1 MKAITLEQA
10 AQFLKEHD
18 KYLILMHKSP
28 DGDTIGSGYGLC
40 MALRSI
46 GKKADVLCGDP
57 VPAIYKYF
65 TECIENEGFEPECI
79 ISVDVAAT
87 SLLSGKAS
95 EYKDSIDLCIDHHG
109 SNNGF
114 AKYGFVDGKISSCAE
129 IIKNLLYVMKIDIT
143 KDMANAVFTGM
154 CTDTGC
160 FKYASVSPDTH
171 RAAADLME
179 KGAQS
184 GYICYMM
191 FDNKSKSKIMLEKM
205 VFDTLEYY
213 CEDQIAFVAVTID
226 MIKTSGAAESDLD
239 GIASIPRQ
247 IEGVKIGI
255 TMKEKENGE
264 YRFSVRTSEEID
276 ASVICSQFGGGGH
289 KAAAGCSIYKPF
301 SESKADM
308 LEVCQ
313 RILEGRL

>member
-1 MKAITLEQA
+1 MKAITLEQT
-10 AQFLKEHD
+10 AQFLKEYD

-28 DGDTIGSGYGLC
+28 DGDTIGCGYGLC

-57 VPAIYKYF
+57 VPLIYKYF
-65 TECIENEGFEPECI
+65 TDCVSNEGFEPEYI
-79 ISVDVAAT
+79 VSVDVAT
-87 SLLSGKAS
+87 TKLLSGKAL
-95 EYKDSIDLCIDHHG
+95 EYQDSIDLCIDHHG
-109 SNNGF
+109 SNTGF
-114 AKYGFVDGKISSCAE
+114 AKYGYVNGKTSSCAE
-129 IIKNLLYVMKIDIT
+129 IIKDLLDIMKVDIT
-143 KDMANAVFTGM
+143 KDIANAVFTGI

-160 FKYASVSPDTH
+160 FKYASVSPETH

-191 FDNKSKSKIMLEKM
+191 FDNKSKSKMMLEKM
-205 VFDTLEYY
+205 VLDTLEYY
-213 CEDQIAFVAVTID
+213 CDGQIAFVLTTLG
-226 MIKTSGAAESDLD
+226 MIEKSGAVESDLD

-264 YRFSVRTSEEID
+264 CRFSVRTSEEID
-276 ASVICSQFGGGGH
+276 ASAICSQFGGGGH
-289 KAAAGCSIYKPF
+289 KAAAGCSIH
-301 SESKADM
+301 KALPDAKKDM
-308 LEVCQ
+308 LEAC
-313 RILEGRL
+313 IKMLEGNV